1 MTNDLEYIKEIIT
14 RRLEVFNITASF
26 VKASQGS
33 YIAELDFSVKSDEEI
48 DLFEQ
53 EKDRINDKAFGYA
66 YIKDKKN
73 KTISVVSFIA
83 NQPFY
88 IKDALNQNN
97 IEALQLIVGIDT
109 NNNIIIRNL
118 NNILLVGAVSTGK
131 TNFVLSSIE
140 ALNRSINKD
149 DIEYVLSGGYGL
161 EKDEILKQK
170 INYCYE
176 ALQERIKHNGKN
188 TPMIFSFYYSMLL
201 LLEEEEYINKV
212 HEIIKK
218 GSKYSIFC
226 FVLTHGKLHLLPPKE
241 ILNLFDMKIVFTVP
255 HKEVSDKVIGTEEAY
270 YLFQKGLCIF
280 KDDSEQKTHILLTP
294 LSTNTDISD
303 FQSKNVKS
311 FEDFFHSNLYN
322 EKYIQAKELLKEKKE
337 ITIND
342 LMRTLWLSYNDADKI
357 NKRLLEDELIK
368 YEDNKNSYHIK
379 EK

>member
-1 MTNDLEYIKEIIT
+1 MTNELEYIKEVIT
-14 RRLEVFNITASF
+14 RTLKVFNITASF
-26 VKASQGS
+26 VKASKGS

-97 IEALQLIVGIDT
+97 LEALQLIVGIDT
-109 NNNIIIRNL
+109 NNNIVIRNL

-131 TNFVLSSIE
+131 TNFVLSAIE
-140 ALNRSINKD
+140 ALNKSANKD

-218 GSKYSIFC
+218 GSKYSIFS
-226 FVLTHGKLHLLPPKE
+226 FVSTHGKLHLLLPKE

-280 KDDSEQKTHILLTP
+280 KDDTEQKTHILLTP

-311 FEDFFHSNLYN
+311 FEDSFHSNLHN

-342 LMRTLWLSYNDADKI
+342 LMRALLLGYNDAEKI
-357 NKRLLEDELIK
+357 MHQLLEEGLLE
-368 YEDNKNSYHIK
+368 YNTDNKNYIVKHK
-379 EK
+379 

>member
-14 RRLEVFNITASF
+14 RTLEVFNITASF

-33 YIAELDFSVKSDEEI
+33 YIAELDFSVKSEKEI

-97 IEALQLIVGIDT
+97 LEALQLIVGIDT
-109 NNNIIIRNL
+109 NNNIVIKNL

-149 DIEYVLSGGYGL
+149 EIEYVISGGYGI
-161 EKDEILKQK
+161 EKEEILKQK

-176 ALQERIKHNGKN
+176 ALQERMKHNGKN
-188 TPMIFSFYYSMLL
+188 TPMIFSFYYSMVL
-201 LLEEEEYINKV
+201 LLEKEEYINKV

-218 GSKYSIFC
+218 GSKYSIFS
-226 FVLTHGKLHLLPPKE
+226 FVSTHGKLHLLPPKE
-241 ILNLFDMKIVFTVP
+241 ILNSFGMKIVFTVP
-255 HKEVSDKVIGTEEAY
+255 HKEVSQKVIGTDEAY
-270 YLFQKGLCIF
+270 YLFQKGICIF
-280 KDDSEQKTHILLTP
+280 KDDTEQKSRILLTP
-294 LSTNTDISD
+294 LSTSTDTSD
-303 FQSKNVKS
+303 FQSKNIKS
-311 FEDFFHSNLYN
+311 FEDSFHSNLHN
-322 EKYIQAKELLKEKKE
+322 EKYIKAKELLKEKEE
-337 ITIND
+337 ITTND
-342 LMRTLWLSYNDADKI
+342 LMRTLWLGYNDAEKI
-357 NKRLLEDELIK
+357 IHQLLEDDLLE
-368 YEDNKNSYHIK
+368 YNTDNKNYIVKHK
-379 EK
+379 

>member
-1 MTNDLEYIKEIIT
+1 MTNDLEYIKEVIT
-14 RRLEVFNITASF
+14 RTLKVFNITASF
-26 VKASQGS
+26 VKASKGS

-97 IEALQLIVGIDT
+97 LEALQLIVGIDT
-109 NNNIIIRNL
+109 NNNIVIRNL

-131 TNFVLSSIE
+131 TNFVLSAIE
-140 ALNRSINKD
+140 ALNKSANKD

-270 YLFQKGLCIF
+270 YLFQTGLCIF

-311 FEDFFHSNLYN
+311 FEDSFHSNLHN

-342 LMRTLWLSYNDADKI
+342 LMRALLLGYNDAEKI
-357 NKRLLEDELIK
+357 MHQLLEEGLLE
-368 YEDNKNSYHIK
+368 YNTDNKNYIVKHK
-379 EK
+379 

>member
-1 MTNDLEYIKEIIT
+1 MTNDLEYTKEIIT
-14 RRLEVFNITASF
+14 RTLNVFNITASF
-26 VKASQGS
+26 VRASQGS
-33 YIAELDFSVKSDEEI
+33 YIAEIDFSVKSDEEI

-88 IKDALNQNN
+88 IKDALNQTNLNN
-97 IEALQLIVGIDT
+97 FQLIVGIDT
-109 NNNIIIRNL
+109 NNNIVIKNL

-161 EKDEILKQK
+161 EKNEILKQK
-170 INYCYE
+170 IDYCYE
-176 ALQERIKHNGKN
+176 ALQERMNHNGKN
-188 TPMIFSFYYSMLL
+188 MLMIFSFYYSMVL
-201 LLEEEEYINKV
+201 LLEEEEYLNKV

-226 FVLTHGKLHLLPPKE
+226 FVSTHGKLHLLPPDE
-241 ILNLFDMKIVFTVP
+241 ILSFFGMKIVFTVP
-255 HKEVSDKVIGTEEAY
+255 HKEVSQKVIGTDEAY
-270 YLFQKGLCIF
+270 YLFQKGICII
-280 KDDSEQKTHILLTP
+280 KDDTEQKPRILLTP

-311 FEDFFHSNLYN
+311 FEDSFHSNLHN
-322 EKYIQAKELLKEKKE
+322 EKYIQAKELLKEKKV
-337 ITIND
+337 IAIND
-342 LMRTLWLSYNDADKI
+342 LMRTLWLGYNDAEKI
-357 NKRLLEDELIK
+357 MQQLLEEGLLE
-368 YEDNKNSYHIK
+368 YNTDNKNYIVKHK
-379 EK
+379 